1 MKVTEKAQKRAER
14 VLRCQNLRLEDI
26 ESFRFMERYTP
37 VPEKH
42 SKQNKYGPGL
52 LTLKLK
58 DGNERVV
65 TLHARHHPSSVIR
78 TLLAHGITFS
88 NCRQTQAAASTLP
101 EETLYRRPS
110 LYLFWYIILLV
121 LFFAMGFKM
130 LMSGFTLL
138 QLVLGCIFFLLAI
151 YTLYLLQT
159 RFCYLKLK
167 KKELCVYSSG
177 RKLHYPYTQLRK
189 VNFDFARELNFTHV
203 MEVLEQDYRYHLFYI
218 GRVSRKQ
225 LREIATRLQQV
236 GIDATCSL
244 NDEKKHYH
252 DIYHVQ

>member
-1 MKVTEKAQKRAER
+1 MKVTEKEQRRTARM
-14 VLRCQNLRLEDI
+14 LRHRNLQLEDI

-37 VPEKH
+37 VPERH
-42 SKQNKYGPGL
+42 SSLNKYGPGL

-58 DGNERVV
+58 NGKEQVI
-65 TLHARHHPSSVIR
+65 TLHARHHPSSVVR
-78 TLLAHGITFS
+78 TLLSQGIAFT
-88 NCRQTQAAASTLP
+88 NCQKPQPAGNSLP

-110 LYLFWYIILLV
+110 LYLFWHIILLV
-121 LFFAMGFKM
+121 LFFAMGFWM
-130 LMSGFTLL
+130 LAGDTLL
-138 QLVLGCIFFLLAI
+138 QLITGCVFFLLTI
-151 YTLYLLQT
+151 YIFYLLQT
-159 RFCYLKLK
+159 RFCYLELK
-167 KKELCVYSSG
+167 KDELRVYSSG
-177 RKLHYPYTQLRK
+177 RVLHYPYTQLRK

-225 LREIATRLQQV
+225 LKEIAARLQQV

-252 DIYHVQ
+252 DVYHAQ

>member
-130 LMSGFTLL
+130 LMSGFTLCNL
-138 QLVLGCIFFLLAI
+138 CWVAFSSYWLS
-151 YTLYLLQT
+151 T
-159 RFCYLKLK
+159 RFTCFRH
-167 KKELCVYSSG
+167 V
-177 RKLHYPYTQLRK
+177 
-189 VNFDFARELNFTHV
+189 FAT
-203 MEVLEQDYRYHLFYI
+203 
-218 GRVSRKQ
+218 
-225 LREIATRLQQV
+225 
-236 GIDATCSL
+236 
-244 NDEKKHYH
+244 
-252 DIYHVQ
+252 

>member
-14 VLRCQNLRLEDI
+14 LLRHQNLRLEDI

-58 DGNERVV
+58 DGNERVI
-65 TLHARHHPSSVIR
+65 TLHARHHPTDVVRVFVSQ
-78 TLLAHGITFS
+78 GIDFS
-88 NCRQTQAAASTLP
+88 NCRPLQAVADGL
-101 EETLYRRPS
+101 EDTLYRRPS
-110 LYLFWYIILLV
+110 LYLFWYTILLV

-130 LMSGFTLL
+130 LMGDFTPL
-138 QLVLGCIFFLLAI
+138 QLVLGCAFFLLAI

-167 KKELCVYSSG
+167 KNELCVYSSG
-177 RKLHYPYTQLRK
+177 RTLHFPYTQLRK

-225 LREIATRLQQV
+225 LREIAERLQQV